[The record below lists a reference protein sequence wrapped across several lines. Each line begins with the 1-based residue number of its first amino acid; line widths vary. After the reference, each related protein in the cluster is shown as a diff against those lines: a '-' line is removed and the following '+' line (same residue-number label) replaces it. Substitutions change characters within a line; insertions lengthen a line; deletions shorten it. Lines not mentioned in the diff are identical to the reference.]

1 MKMWA
6 KNRISDLGE
15 SENEVVKL
23 SIQYGVLSMFTC
35 FIGVKK
41 NRNVVKGGF

>member
-1 MKMWA
+1 MKMWT

-15 SENEVVKL
+15 SEVVKL
-23 SIQYGVLSMFTC
+23 SIQYGVLSKFTC

-41 NRNVVKGGF
+41 NRNVVKGEL